1 MITND
6 EGGYPNGIGHSGSET
21 SEEASKRVTGRRSQ
35 QVHTLVANSK
45 HRGLTVNEVQQALRI
60 GHGSA
65 SGALTRLHRAGYIV
79 RLTQKRNGQQ
89 VYMAEAFSA
98 GREQSPYRPNVA
110 YREGYKQPM
119 ALESQLSPEQH
130 EQVYQFLT
138 SGGVN
143 GKNATAYEAECFLKW
158 FPEVVDL
165 LRG

>member
-6 EGGYPNGIGHSGSET
+6 EGGYPNSIGHSGSET
-21 SEEASKRVTGRRSQ
+21 SEEASKRVTGKRSQ

-110 YREGYKQPM
+110 YRDGYKKPM
-119 ALESQLSPEQH
+119 ALESQLTPEQH
-130 EQVYQFLT
+130 EQVEAFLR
-138 SGGVN
+138 SKG
-143 GKNATAYEAECFLKW
+143 ATGYEAECFLHW
-158 FPEVVDL
+158 FPEVVEL